1 MRTILKTS
9 LAIAA
14 ALLAAQASAQ
24 ITFYESER
32 YGGRSFTAQ
41 GAVKNLQRQGFNDR
55 ASSAVVRSNRWEVC
69 EDIRYGGRCVVLR
82 PGQYP
87 TLSAM
92 GLNDRV
98 SSVRI
103 VDRAA
108 RVEDER
114 YAPPPIAAYDGR
126 RRPNERLYEARV
138 TSARAVLGTPAQ
150 RCWIEREQV
159 AVEQRRS
166 NVPAALAGAI
176 LGGIIGHQI
185 GGGTGRDIATAGGVI
200 AGAAIGSRAGSN
212 GDTRVVERDVQR
224 CTDVPA
230 NARPDYWD
238 VTYSFRGRE
247 HRVQMAVAPGDTVT
261 VNRRGEP
268 RTRQN

>member
-1 MRTILKTS
+1 MNTILQSS

-24 ITFYESER
+24 ITFYEQER

-41 GAVKNLQRQGFNDR
+41 SDVRNFQRQGFNDR
-55 ASSAVVRSNRWEVC
+55 ASSAVVRNNRWEVC
-69 EDIRYGGRCVVLR
+69 EDVRYGGRCVVLR

-87 TLSAM
+87 TLAAM

-98 SSVRI
+98 SSVR
-103 VDRAA
+103 VLQRAA
-108 RVEDER
+108 QVDDGR

-126 RRPNERLYEARV
+126 RRPNERLFEAQV

-159 AVEQRRS
+159 SVEQRRS

-185 GGGTGRDIATAGGVI
+185 GGGTGRDIATAGGVV
-200 AGAAIGSRAGSN
+200 AGAAIGSRSGGSD
-212 GDTRVVERDVQR
+212 GTQIVERDVQR
-224 CTDVPA
+224 CSEAPA

-238 VTYSFRGRE
+238 VTYSFRGRD
-247 HRVQMAVAPGDTVT
+247 HRVQMAVAPGDTIT
-261 VNRRGEP
+261 VNRQGEP
-268 RTRQN
+268 RARQN

>member
-1 MRTILKTS
+1 MHTILKTS
-9 LAIAA
+9 LAITA

-24 ITFYESER
+24 ITFYETER

-41 GAVKNLQRQGFNDR
+41 SDVRNFKRQGFNDR
-55 ASSAVVRSNRWEVC
+55 ASSAVVRGNRWEVC
-69 EDIRYGGRCVVLR
+69 EDVRYGGRCVVLR

-87 TLSAM
+87 TLQAM

-103 VDRAA
+103 VQRAV
-108 RVEDER
+108 RIDDDR
-114 YAPPPIAAYDGR
+114 YAPPPIAVYDGR
-126 RRPNERLYEARV
+126 RRPNERLFEAQV

-150 RCWIEREQV
+150 RCWVEREQV

-176 LGGIIGHQI
+176 VGGIIGHQI

-212 GDTRVVERDVQR
+212 GGTQIVERDVQR
-224 CTDVPA
+224 CSDVPA
-230 NARPDYWD
+230 SARPDYWD
-238 VTYSFRGRE
+238 VTYTFRGQE
-247 HRVQMAVAPGDTVT
+247 HRVQMAMAPGETVT
-261 VNRRGEP
+261 VNRNGEP
-268 RTRQN
+268 RTRQ